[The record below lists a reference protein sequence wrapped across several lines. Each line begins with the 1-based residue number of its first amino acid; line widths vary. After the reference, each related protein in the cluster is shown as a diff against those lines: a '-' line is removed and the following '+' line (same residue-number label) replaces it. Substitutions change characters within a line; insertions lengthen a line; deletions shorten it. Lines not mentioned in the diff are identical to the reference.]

1 LFKIPRLR
9 KGQYAFAKGDVTL
22 GLEPISDEP
31 QAAFSVAPNPA
42 TDVVSWAWE
51 MGPEHE
57 AKLEVYDATGR
68 LVDAV
73 QASDRSM
80 DVSSWPSGTYQLTLV
95 DSERVSRHSHTLVVR
110 H

>member
-1 LFKIPRLR
+1 
-9 KGQYAFAKGDVTL
+9 
-22 GLEPISDEP
+22 
-31 QAAFSVAPNPA
+31 VAPNPA
-42 TDVVSWAWE
+42 TDVVSWVWE
-51 MGPEHE
+51 MGPEHK
-57 AKLEVYDATGR
+57 ARLEVYDATGR

-73 QASDRSM
+73 PASDRSM